1 MQNGTKNPPDPD
13 PDPLEL
19 LPNPATPQ
27 PHQHTQSGMPRTG
40 AILKICLSAKRPLLT
55 STCLQNNLK
64 QY

>member
-13 PDPLEL
+13 PLDP

-40 AILKICLSAKRPLLT
+40 AIVS
-55 STCLQNNLK
+55 LQKGLYLPPPAYNNLK
-64 QY
+64 